1 MVDVRRRSL
10 IAAGMAAG
18 VLAPSLRTSAEN
30 SAQAAMSD
38 PFRHGVASGDPLPH
52 AVVIWTRVTPTEE
65 ASPGSG
71 RGPAVVVSWQVS
83 RDRRFRR
90 VVAFGATR
98 TSARRDHTLHVDVQG
113 LRPGKTY
120 WYRFSVGGAV
130 SPVGRTRTAPARSAR
145 VPVRLGVVSCA
156 NYNWGHFSG
165 YAHLAERNDLD
176 AVLHLGD
183 YIYEYGPDGPLVPG
197 VAPTTVRV
205 AEPPRECV
213 SLADYRIRY
222 GCYRGDASLQAL
234 HAAHPIVA
242 VWDDHEIANDT
253 WREGAENHDEG
264 DGEGPWVRR
273 AREARRAWLEWLPVR
288 HTDPDDPERI
298 NRRLRFGSA
307 VDLWMLDERRFR
319 DEPPR
324 SLAFSYGSVDPGT
337 GPERTMLGE
346 AQRHW
351 LARGLRRSD
360 AWWKVLGNQVPFFPL
375 VIGAGV
381 PEAIKAVLEPL
392 TEQLPHP
399 STALYVDD
407 WNGFGAERQHL
418 VAGIGKVDDVVV
430 LTGDVHQSMASD
442 IPVDPGTYRADPASV
457 AAEFIAPGI
466 GSPSLRT
473 SANSV
478 MPGSGEILEG
488 ILNTNLTV
496 GNPWAKYDESEHCGY
511 LVVDFDRRRA
521 HADYWHLDD
530 ARDPTSP
537 VQLGASW
544 ECRRGSRRVTP
555 AERGLDA

>member
-1 MVDVRRRSL
+1 MPHVHRRAL
-10 IAAGMAAG
+10 IAAGVATGALTPAVASSPERATAAAG
-18 VLAPSLRTSAEN
+18 RSA
-30 SAQAAMSD
+30 
-38 PFRHGVASGDPLPH
+38 FRHGVASGDPLPD
-52 AVVIWTRVTPTEE
+52 AVVIWTRVTPIE
-65 ASPGSG
+65 AAAPGSG
-71 RGPAVVVSWQVS
+71 QGPAVRVGWEVS
-83 RDRRFRR
+83 RDRGFRR
-90 VVAFGATR
+90 VVARGTSR
-98 TSARRDHTLHVDVQG
+98 TTALRDHTVHVDVRG
-113 LRPGKTY
+113 LRPGTRY
-120 WYRFSVGGAV
+120 WYRFTWGGAR
-130 SPVGRTRTAPARSAR
+130 SQVGRTRTAPARRSR

-165 YAHLAERNDLD
+165 YRHLARRDDLD

-197 VAPTTVRV
+197 VAPATVRV

-213 SLADYRIRY
+213 TLADYRIRY
-222 GCYRGDASLQAL
+222 GCYRRDRALQAM
-234 HAAHPIVA
+234 HAAHPVVA

-264 DGEGPWVRR
+264 EGPWQRR
-273 AREARRAWLEWLPVR
+273 AREARQAWLEWLPVR
-288 HTDPDDPERI
+288 HVDPDDPERI
-298 NRRLRFGSA
+298 NRRLRFGAA

-337 GPERTMLGE
+337 GPDRSMLGD

-351 LARGLRRSD
+351 LGRGLRRSD

-381 PEAIKAVLEPL
+381 PEAIQAVLEPIS
-392 TEQLPHP
+392 ERLPHP

-407 WNGFGAERQHL
+407 WNGFKAEREHL
-418 VAGIGKVDDVVV
+418 VAGIAEVEDVVV
-430 LTGDVHQSMASD
+430 LTGDVHQSMVSD
-442 IPVDPGTYRADPASV
+442 IPRDPGTYRIDPVSV
-457 AAEFIAPGI
+457 AAEFITPGI

-478 MPGSGEILEG
+478 MPGSGEILET
-488 ILNTNLTV
+488 ILNTNLAV

-521 HADYWHLDD
+521 HADYFHLDN
-530 ARDPTSP
+530 ARDPHSG
-537 VQLGASW
+537 VKLGASW

-555 AERGLDA
+555 ARRGLDT